1 MKLKQY
7 PRDFIVEEISSIV
20 PSPDKDNH
28 TIFLLE
34 KEEMDTFEALRYISK
49 KWQIPTNEIGYAG
62 LKDKHALTKQWIS
75 VPTQFDAN
83 PLRKNRIRTQ
93 FIGYCN
99 DKIKIGELLG
109 NRFIITARAI
119 KKNQINPIKKRI
131 CEIEETGVL
140 NYFDSQR
147 FGSVIKQNFIAKAI
161 LQDEIETAIKWFLTL
176 YQKSESRYVK
186 NDKRLILTNWP
197 NLTTL
202 SIKDYRLRTVID
214 EYLKT
219 QDWLASYKKIPIRLQ
234 ELIKNAYQSYLWNE
248 CIKHI
253 VSNLVTPE
261 ELLSVRYA
269 AGTLLFFKNISSDV
283 LLNFPKEFPTI
294 SFDMNVSDEESSVIN
309 EIITRENISL
319 EDFKNYEKTGTYFS
333 THLRKVVVTPK
344 NLRKSPFDQDM
355 VNSIGNHSCF
365 KVELAFELPKG
376 SYATI
381 VTKSIFGH

>member
-20 PSPDKDNH
+20 PSTDKDTH

-34 KEEMDTFEALRYISK
+34 KEEMDTFEALRYISN
-49 KWQIPTNEIGYAG
+49 KWQIPIHEIGYAG

-75 VPTQFDAN
+75 VPTRNDLKSF
-83 PLRKNRIRTQ
+83 RKNRIRTQ

-99 DKIKIGELLG
+99 NKIRIGELFG

-119 KKNQINPIKKRI
+119 KKNQINPIQKRI
-131 CEIEETGVL
+131 DEIEETGVL

-161 LQDEIETAIKWFLTL
+161 LQGEIEIAIKWFLTL
-176 YQKSESRYVK
+176 YQKSESRYIK

-197 NLTTL
+197 NLSTL
-202 SIKDYRLRTVID
+202 SIKEYRLRIVID

-219 QDWLASYKKIPIRLQ
+219 QDWLESYKKIPVRLR

-253 VSNLVTPE
+253 VSKLVNPE
-261 ELLSVRYA
+261 ELLSVKYA
-269 AGTLLFFKNISSDV
+269 AGELLFFKDISSDV
-283 LLNFPKEFPTI
+283 LLNLPQEFPTI
-294 SFDMNVSDEESSVIN
+294 CYDMHLSDEESSVIN
-309 EIITRENISL
+309 EIITQENISFK
-319 EDFKNYEKTGTYFS
+319 DFKNYEKTGTYFS
-333 THLRKVVVTPK
+333 TQLRKVVVTPK
-344 NLRKSPFDQDM
+344 NLRKSSFDLDM
-355 VNSIGNHSCF
+355 VNSIGNQSCF
-365 KVELAFELPKG
+365 KIELAFELPKG